1 MAMHSV
7 PEQNASERNAPER
20 KESLWWL
27 TVSPCIWVGHFLACY
42 ITVALWCEK
51 LAGPNGKLDSVVWL
65 ALGYTALALAGI
77 GATGVHAYRRYQEAG
92 AHIANDFDTPE
103 ARHRFLGFAGL
114 LLAAMSAL
122 AVVYVALPFGFLTT
136 CR

>member
-1 MAMHSV
+1 MDSP
-7 PEQNASERNAPER
+7 PEH

-27 TVSPCIWVGHFLACY
+27 TLGPAIWMAHFLACY

-51 LAGPNGKLDSVVWL
+51 LTTQHGPLGTARWL
-65 ALGYTALALAGI
+65 AGGYTAIALLGI
-77 GATGVHAYRRYQEAG
+77 GASFWHAYRRHRRGTIPQ
-92 AHIANDFDTPE
+92 DFDTPD

-114 LLAAMSAL
+114 LLNALSAL
-122 AVVYVALPFGFLTT
+122 AVVFVFLPFGYLAT